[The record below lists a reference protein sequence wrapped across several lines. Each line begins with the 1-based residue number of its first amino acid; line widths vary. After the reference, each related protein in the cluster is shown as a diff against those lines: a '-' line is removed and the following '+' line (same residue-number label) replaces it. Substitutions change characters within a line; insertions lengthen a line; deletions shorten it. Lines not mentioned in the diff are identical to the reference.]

1 MFTNR
6 LLLLFSLDRVGIRLG
21 LLFLKETLMQR
32 ESAQNLLLAANRSH
46 LPIQS
51 DFVLLDLKLH
61 CYCDYNLSIA
71 AVIETAEKQEF

>member
-1 MFTNR
+1 MFINR

-51 DFVLLDLKLH
+51 DFVLLDL
-61 CYCDYNLSIA
+61 
-71 AVIETAEKQEF
+71 

>member
-1 MFTNR
+1 MFINR
-6 LLLLFSLDRVGIRLG
+6 LLLLFSLDRVGIRSG

-51 DFVLLDLKLH
+51 DCVLLNLKLH
-61 CYCDYNLSIA
+61 RNCDNNLSIA